1 MFWLSFS
8 KRNWKYWTCFKKQ
21 RKTSYCHFGWFKSI
35 FKNYG
40 HRPPNCVGHRPP
52 NCIGHQPTSPISLR
66 HSPMLEFG
74 GRHAS
79 VKGIAAA
86 QNLTLGLSR
95 VQALGKPSQGRFAS
109 LRATVENVKSYI
121 YTLNIWG
128 PWGQKPSQG
137 KKQQNANWSTT
148 LVFSEASTGGS
159 ISQKTNCFLAFSVFA
174 HLHVYHWEN
183 YMFKSDLVLLER

>member
-1 MFWLSFS
+1 MGHPKLTPPSRAKMRCNVHVVASASSVARAHIVGHSLSFLLFS
-8 KRNWKYWTCFKKQ
+8 LLSPSLSLYLSLSLLLSP
-21 RKTSYCHFGWFKSI
+21 TSF

-40 HRPPNCVGHRPP
+40 HRPPNCIGHRPP

-86 QNLTLGLSR
+86 QNLTLGLSW

-121 YTLNIWG
+121 
-128 PWGQKPSQG
+128 P
-137 KKQQNANWSTT
+137 
-148 LVFSEASTGGS
+148 
-159 ISQKTNCFLAFSVFA
+159 
-174 HLHVYHWEN
+174 
-183 YMFKSDLVLLER
+183 